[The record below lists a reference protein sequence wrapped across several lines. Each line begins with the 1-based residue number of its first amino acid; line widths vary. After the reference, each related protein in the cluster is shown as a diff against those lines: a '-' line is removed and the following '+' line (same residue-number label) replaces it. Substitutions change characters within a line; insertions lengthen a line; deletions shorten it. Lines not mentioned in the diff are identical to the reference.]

1 MGWKLVNLQIKHNRK
16 LQISFFSV
24 LMSIN
29 SCKEISIYE
38 VKICLI
44 CTNDCKSFWM
54 IAWADWKWLKIS
66 QFFLMKSY
74 SSYRF
79 SYYKKRLNVLL
90 SLVNYDFVFFVPLG
104 STISQSAV
112 QYRFY
117 LQLLHFSLLLVTK
130 SNQKLFL
137 CTKWKFAFCAIS
149 RINEISA
156 N

>member
-66 QFFLMKSY
+66 QFFLMKWY

-90 SLVNYDFVFFVPLG
+90 SLVNYDFVFLYLWAQQFHK
-104 STISQSAV
+104 V
-112 QYRFY
+112 QYNIDSTYSYFIFLYCWSQKAIRNF
-117 LQLLHFSLLLVTK
+117 FSVRNGNLP
-130 SNQKLFL
+130 
-137 CTKWKFAFCAIS
+137 FAPFHV
-149 RINEISA
+149 
-156 N
+156 